1 MKALHPSGRLWR
13 VIGFA
18 AGLLLAACS
27 TDTATPEPNV
37 QRADFTVFVLAT
49 SEVEADTNT
58 LQATPWTLE
67 RGAGEDVQGEGQAVG
82 ETPLIR
88 ERVHTMQVSAQPGD
102 EMTLNVTMGAGET
115 VGVGPFSLFDGAGPA
130 NGEVLSQGNL
140 TVVAKP
146 NSLATAALKI
156 ATVQPVAF
164 SDIKLSGD
172 AEVPPVET
180 DASGEAALLL
190 IDNLL
195 FAVGRFRGLQG
206 ELFEVEGSPAH
217 IHQGAADE
225 NGDIVFDL
233 AAAANEAGDGFF
245 VGLGSLE
252 DEEVLRLGAGEL
264 YINIHS
270 TFSES
275 GELRGQITQGE
286 QVEQPDEDEAGALT
300 LSVAESDA
308 FGEYITDSEGN
319 SLYLFTN
326 DTRGADESTCNGEC
340 AETWP
345 ALTFDP
351 DETSLEVADGL
362 DADLLGSFEREDGS
376 VQVTYNGWPLY
387 NFSGDGETGD
397 TNGQGVG
404 EVWFLVNPDGTRN
417 IPDDESDED
426 EGDEVGVQLET
437 REKDPFGAY
446 ITDSEGNSLYLFFN
460 DGKRSSQSN
469 CNNECAETWP
479 PLTLSEGE
487 TVTVAEGSGL
497 DADLLRSFER
507 NDGRVQVTY
516 NGWPLYRFSGD
527 DAPGDTDGTAVN
539 LWFLVTPDG
548 DENLPDEAGGDV
560 NDSVAEQRGD

>member
-1 MKALHPSGRLWR
+1 MKAFRPSGQFCR

-37 QRADFTVFVLAT
+37 QTADFTVFVLAT
-49 SEVEADTNT
+49 SEVGADTNT
-58 LQATPWTLE
+58 IQATPWTLE
-67 RGAGEDVQGEGQAVG
+67 RGAGEDVQGQGQAVG
-82 ETPLIR
+82 ENTLIR

-115 VGVGPFSLFDGAGPA
+115 VDVGPFSLFDGAQPA
-130 NGEVLSQGNL
+130 DGEVLSQGNL
-140 TVVAKP
+140 TVVASP
-146 NSLATAALKI
+146 NSAAETAAI
-156 ATVQPVAF
+156 ETATVEPVAF

-195 FAVGRFRGLQG
+195 FAVGRFEGLQG
-206 ELFEVEGSPAH
+206 ELFEVQGSPAH

-225 NGDIVFDL
+225 NGDIVFNL
-233 AAAANEAGDGFF
+233 AAAANEDGDGFF

-252 DEEVLRLGAGEL
+252 EEEVLRLQAGEL

-275 GELRGQITQGE
+275 GELRGQITNGE
-286 QVEQPDEDEAGALT
+286 IEQPGDEDEGALG
-300 LSVAESDA
+300 VAESDE

-326 DTRGADESTCNGEC
+326 DTRGAGESTCNGEC

-345 ALTFDP
+345 ALTIDP
-351 DETSLEVADGL
+351 DEETLEVGDGL
-362 DADLLGSFEREDGS
+362 DADLVSGLEREDGT
-376 VQVTYNGWPLY
+376 VQVSYNGWPLY
-387 NFSGDGETGD
+387 RFSGDEAAGD

-404 EVWFLVNPDGTRN
+404 GTWFLVNPDGSRN
-417 IPDDESDED
+417 IPDDEPNED
-426 EGDEVGVQLET
+426 EGDEAGVQLDT
-437 REKDPFGAY
+437 REKDPFGTY
-446 ITDSEGNSLYLFFN
+446 ITDTDGNSLYLFFN

-479 PLTLSEGE
+479 PLTVSEGE

-507 NDGRVQVTY
+507 NDGTTQVTY

-527 DAPGDTDGTAVN
+527 DAPGDTDGTAIN
-539 LWFLVTPDG
+539 LWFLLTPDG
-548 DENLPDEAGGDV
+548 DENLPDASSGDV
-560 NDSVAEQRGD
+560 SNSVTQQRGD